1 MTLAAIR
8 AGVIATLVDSGKWT
22 NAQVSACDFGIA
34 EQSACSVILQPG
46 ADSRF
51 ELLNFGTFGPAACGA
66 RDKIRSWRINGILLI
81 KDRGDPKLLL
91 GDLWKGA
98 DDLYTALSADDTF
111 NGSACSGQL
120 ETISR
125 PAIDAFVESAGADY
139 GFLTFSILA
148 SEW

>member
-1 MTLAAIR
+1 MTLIAIR
-8 AGVIATLVDSGKWT
+8 NGVLDVLVNSGKWT
-22 NAQVSACDFGIA
+22 RAQVSACDFGIA

-51 ELLNFGTFGPAACGA
+51 ELLDYGGMAPGACGA
-66 RDKIRSWRINGILLI
+66 RDKIRSWRINGILLV

-91 GDLWKGA
+91 GDLWTGA
-98 DDLYTALSADDTF
+98 DDLYTALSGDDTF
-111 NGSACSGQL
+111 NGSACAGQL

-139 GFLTFSILA
+139 GFLTFSVLA